1 MQRPTVCRGSQVKLH
16 GRNHGDTVNCIQTFG
31 NRERENTSVLE
42 PSIFR
47 LRTGE
52 RRKRRVTFVYISI
65 HLHCIMERESERER
79 EVTSQNFCLH
89 SLVIIIIIIDYQLYN
104 NYADLMYV
112 LMEVN
117 IVEDSITKN

>member
-1 MQRPTVCRGSQVKLH
+1 MNEWIDSWIYKRPTVCRGSQVKLH

-52 RRKRRVTFVYISI
+52 R
-65 HLHCIMERESERER
+65 H
-79 EVTSQNFCLH
+79 
-89 SLVIIIIIIDYQLYN
+89 YQLYN